1 MVTKNLT
8 LLFGIYVYSDLD
20 SPGLFPIKMK
30 CKPYPIEV
38 KIVGYDETN
47 GCFKLEAN
55 GTPFTD
61 LPLQV
66 LFDLTPG
73 PRNIRSGY
81 VTLNGI
87 RINDDNEP
95 DVGEKGF
102 FKWSC

>member
-1 MVTKNLT
+1 M
-8 LLFGIYVYSDLD
+8 
-20 SPGLFPIKMK
+20 
-30 CKPYPIEV
+30 CEPYPIEV

-95 DVGEKGF
+95 DVG
-102 FKWSC
+102 